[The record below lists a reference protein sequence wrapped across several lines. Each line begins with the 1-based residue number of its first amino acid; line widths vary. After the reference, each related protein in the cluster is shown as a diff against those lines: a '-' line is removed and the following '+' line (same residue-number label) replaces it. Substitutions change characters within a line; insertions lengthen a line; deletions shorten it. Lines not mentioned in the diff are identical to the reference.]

1 MAEKLHHRPQGHPGH
16 RRVCLV
22 AILFVSFLASEPWHS
37 QFSGMTLDEIRAET
51 IERTVRK
58 LAVAA
63 GAEDAL

>member
-1 MAEKLHHRPQGHPGH
+1 M
-16 RRVCLV
+16 CLA
-22 AILFVSFLASEPWHS
+22 AILFVSFLVSEPWHS
-37 QFSGMTLDEIRAET
+37 KFSGTTIDEIRAET